1 MPYPKKTDPGLDID
15 GLSARS
21 SLDPDMLSLLANQ
34 MRRGI
39 EQPPSFIQLLIEH
52 SRFFGEEEQS
62 SKSED
67 QTGCERPARKV
78 GISEIQV
85 AGGVTGSNRAGL
97 FDQADQT
104 FRQDPWP
111 LDSYSSTTRGADG
124 LLSHLGLALS
134 PALSPTWLAICL
146 ASLIPTSIAPQ
157 ELLETEEKAANQLD
171 LEREKDSVTYLS
183 QARDDIEEQ
192 RRIQATLD

>member
-1 MPYPKKTDPGLDID
+1 
-15 GLSARS
+15 
-21 SLDPDMLSLLANQ
+21 
-34 MRRGI
+34 
-39 EQPPSFIQLLIEH
+39 
-52 SRFFGEEEQS
+52 
-62 SKSED
+62 
-67 QTGCERPARKV
+67 
-78 GISEIQV
+78 
-85 AGGVTGSNRAGL
+85 
-97 FDQADQT
+97 
-104 FRQDPWP
+104 

-183 QARDDIEEQ
+183 QARDDIEGTIPSQTLLASEPRNLIVI
-192 RRIQATLD
+192 RRAASDPSDARLDQAGRQSHGLAYRPSSLSASYSEILQIQDALPLLLCCSFPN

>member
-1 MPYPKKTDPGLDID
+1 
-15 GLSARS
+15 
-21 SLDPDMLSLLANQ
+21 
-34 MRRGI
+34 
-39 EQPPSFIQLLIEH
+39 
-52 SRFFGEEEQS
+52 
-62 SKSED
+62 
-67 QTGCERPARKV
+67 
-78 GISEIQV
+78 
-85 AGGVTGSNRAGL
+85 
-97 FDQADQT
+97 
-104 FRQDPWP
+104 

-183 QARDDIEEQ
+183 QARDDIEGTIPSQTLLASELRNLIVI
-192 RRIQATLD
+192 RRAASDPSDARLDQAGRQSHGLAYRPSSLSASYSEILIKFKTLSHFFSVAPFPTDALLHPCDLANSMRRLS